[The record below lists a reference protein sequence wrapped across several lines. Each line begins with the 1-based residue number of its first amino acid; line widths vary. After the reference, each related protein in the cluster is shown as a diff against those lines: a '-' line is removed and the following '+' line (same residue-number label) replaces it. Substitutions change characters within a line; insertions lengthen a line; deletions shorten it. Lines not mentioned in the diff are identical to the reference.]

1 MNMISCSTTTTSLQ
15 YNTSLPRIDCGVSE
29 QWQKGD
35 GDMKENGWNTTIQVR
50 WENGSWERMK

>member
-50 WENGSWERMK
+50 WENG